1 MHAMVRN
8 QEKLSEDADVSAS
21 SLCSVPLRTD
31 PGISCSSLKVVD
43 QQRQDHS
50 FYNTLTEK

>member
-8 QEKLSEDADVSAS
+8 QENLPEDADVSAN
-21 SLCSVPLRTD
+21 SLCNVLLHTD

-50 FYNTLTEK
+50 F